1 MDQLSARTGRCSI
14 EGDPIEK
21 TSMERERSLQRYD
34 QSASQNIGFELNMHD
49 SFASA
54 TSKVA
59 ENNRRKI
66 AAIIQRQQ
74 RRQANQ
80 IGFLTQQLCYSN
92 HDQTDPFENF
102 NNTRNEEY
110 YTERV
115 PNINPQGQTFNFTP
129 RQRPHD
135 SIFASLQ
142 IQDPPMY
149 ATGNS
154 ILQNR
159 NHLSLIQ
166 RSEMQKEAN
175 VFGHS
180 ILPTE
185 KQLHHTK
192 FSGTSNNDAMRS
204 IKSFQ
209 PQTMRTPISLDNPAE
224 DGLRFNGLFSTMS
237 RSDITGTDSYFSG
250 TSYTQLINNLR
261 ESALL
266 AEVPPVCN
274 AIPIE
279 AAMQVHGII
288 TPTTVPMH
296 SDTDVHH
303 LSKYQCLIRKQLEFF
318 AAKRENAVFSV
329 QGRKKPIRVG
339 QVGIQC
345 RHCCHLPHRTRGR
358 GAVYYPVNLA
368 GVYQA
373 VQNMATV
380 HLNQH
385 CAEIPGEI
393 RNELKS
399 LRGKRD
405 ESASTGGKYYWT
417 SKCEDV
423 DIKEYAD
430 GIFFTNT

>member
-1 MDQLSARTGRCSI
+1 
-14 EGDPIEK
+14 
-21 TSMERERSLQRYD
+21 
-34 QSASQNIGFELNMHD
+34 MHD

-54 TSKVA
+54 TSKVV
-59 ENNRRKI
+59 ENSRRKL

-80 IGFLTQQLCYSN
+80 ISFLTQQLCYAN
-92 HDQTDPFENF
+92 HDHTDPYENF
-102 NNTRNEEY
+102 GNARNEEY
-110 YTERV
+110 YTGRV
-115 PNINPQGQTFNFTP
+115 PNINPQGQTFNLTP

-135 SIFASLQ
+135 SIFAS
-142 IQDPPMY
+142 IPSQDPPMY

-154 ILQNR
+154 IIPNR
-159 NHLSLIQ
+159 NHLNLIQ
-166 RSEMQKEAN
+166 QSEMLKEAN
-175 VFGHS
+175 VFGLS
-180 ILPTE
+180 ILE
-185 KQLHHTK
+185 KQLLHTK

-209 PQTMRTPISLDNPAE
+209 PQTMRTPISMENPAE
-224 DGLRFNGLFSTMS
+224 DDGSLRFNRLFSTMS
-237 RSDITGTDSYFSG
+237 RSDDITGTDSYFSG
-250 TSYTQLINNLR
+250 TSYAHLVNNLR
-261 ESALL
+261 EEALMPL
-266 AEVPPVCN
+266 LTAVPPICN
-274 AIPIE
+274 TLPIE
-279 AAMQVHGII
+279 AAMQVHGMV
-288 TPTTVPMH
+288 TPNTVPMH

-385 CAEIPGEI
+385 CAEIPCEV

-423 DIKEYAD
+423 GIKEYAD
-430 GIFFTNT
+430 GIFFINT